1 MFSPGG
7 THSLTSV
14 KDFELMEELTYHNSL
29 QSMSQIYLLYMK
41 E

>member
-7 THSLTSV
+7 THSLTKS

-29 QSMSQIYLLYMK
+29 QSVLQTSLST
-41 E
+41 